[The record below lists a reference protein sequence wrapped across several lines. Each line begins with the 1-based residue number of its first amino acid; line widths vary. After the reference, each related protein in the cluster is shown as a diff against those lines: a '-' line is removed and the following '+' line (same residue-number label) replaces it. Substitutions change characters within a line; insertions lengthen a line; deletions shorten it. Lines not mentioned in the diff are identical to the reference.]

1 MPVLLKSKNKNS
13 PGIIAFTH
21 GEALWGVAAKSK
33 KVKKFLLD
41 MTRNKKWI
49 FGVHIQGNVD
59 WIGKWEKQNWQQFFM
74 WPNKDQKFLEDIPK
88 DIITDLTC
96 INFYNDNL
104 LQNRIEKKKYD
115 LISIT
120 RFTTLKKIQLNIRIY
135 KELLKIK
142 PKLKIIFV
150 STIPQN
156 QNKFFPDESSKTL
169 EEFKKILKNEMTPIQ
184 LKQIEFIC
192 SPQSYFYRLPLSDDF
207 IYDLISLSKNLL
219 LTSHMEGVPRVIVE
233 ALNLKTNVIVS
244 NKLFCGT
251 TVYQNDAN
259 SLSYEEN
266 EKLDDKLKAEDIAK
280 QINDYLEKGY
290 IFENKIDNKLF
301 MAKENIPKLKLFFK
315 KIFNQN
321 NIPLDDEN
329 WCLENL
335 TKRLACHGDTY
346 SLAILNNE
354 EAFFNWFNKISSTD
368 AHLKN
373 EINLYKEASDLDK
386 IKTPFKDISY
396 WFNFIKVKII
406 NKLRYYRKN
415 IFNKN
420 D

>member
-156 QNKFFPDESSKTL
+156 QKKFFPDESSKTL

-259 SLSYEEN
+259 SFSYEEN

-396 WFNFIKVKII
+396 WFNFLKVKII